1 MNKIFIKKLLREMD
15 LDTYAKHM
23 NTTGDWPMAQRMAG
37 EAGKEKRHISNR
49 QQNVNALARN
59 RFETEFYKQYPK
71 NSIRINTTDGEYI
84 FTGLQFRAN
93 YTNYKLIF
101 ESTTADFQPIF
112 ISSSAS
118 TGFYVEPRNIQIT
131 DEESK
136 ATIIDML
143 QHNSEISNR

>member
-71 NSIRINTTDGEYI
+71 NSISINTTDGEYT

-101 ESTTADFQPIF
+101 GPISGDNTPIF
-112 ISSSAS
+112 IGTSSN
-118 TGFYVEPRNIQIT
+118 GFYIDPKNVNIT

-136 ATIIDML
+136 QIVIDML
-143 QHNSEISNR
+143 QYNSDVSNR